1 MKVLITGG
9 SSGIGEFLA
18 KRLANSVSKVF
29 ITGRSEE
36 RLRKIQNEI
45 DKIGGTCFI
54 KVADVRDF
62 DLAQKVIGDAIDK
75 MGGLDLFVANS
86 GVGKFG
92 DIEDFTEDDYDK
104 QFDINVKGVF
114 NYLGSVVKYMKK
126 QDNGQIIVTSSH
138 LGINTAPGASIY
150 AATKH
155 AIQGMIGSLRRELS
169 GSGVKAATICP
180 GSVDTPWY
188 KDSSMSKSKMIDVE
202 EVVDTFMLI
211 INQGPRSNI
220 DHIHIIPA
228 KT

>member
-18 KRLANSVSKVF
+18 KRLTKSGSKVY

-75 MGGLDLFVANS
+75 MEGLDLFVANS

-126 QDNGQIIVTSSH
+126 QDSEQSLSDM
-138 LGINTAPGASIY
+138 AS
-150 AATKH
+150 
-155 AIQGMIGSLRRELS
+155 EF
-169 GSGVKAATICP
+169 
-180 GSVDTPWY
+180 
-188 KDSSMSKSKMIDVE
+188 E
-202 EVVDTFMLI
+202 
-211 INQGPRSNI
+211 
-220 DHIHIIPA
+220 
-228 KT
+228 